1 LRTRREGAIGLR
13 TEDHDPVL
21 ATRRGRRPALRRSL
35 RPWSLARRWLHAGMY
50 AHASRSGKKN
60 FLLALLPAMPAQI
73 FPSVSVVCPANG
85 LSGYFFVA
93 EGSLPHCPSTPF
105 ARQVQASR
113 PPLLRM
119 LSLRIGP
126 LLAPLSVWRRP
137 LSVDTCP
144 LVMTYKANTGQ
155 TRRFLQCIEPGGKPP
170 SPRRSRRSDFPSRL
184 IQSDC
189 RV

>member
-1 LRTRREGAIGLR
+1 MIRFLQRAVVVGQRYGA
-13 TEDHDPVL
+13 VL
-21 ATRRGRRPALRRSL
+21 DRGRWRGGGFTPECMPMQA
-35 RPWSLARRWLHAGMY
+35 AA
-50 AHASRSGKKN
+50 GKKN